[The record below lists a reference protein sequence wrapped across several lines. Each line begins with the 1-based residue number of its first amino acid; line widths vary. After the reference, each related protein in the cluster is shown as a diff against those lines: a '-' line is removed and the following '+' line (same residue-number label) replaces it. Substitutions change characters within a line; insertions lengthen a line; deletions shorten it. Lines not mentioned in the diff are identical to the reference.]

1 MAPNPPDP
9 SASLPP
15 DPERAADPYGPL
27 LRKALDEGLDPV
39 YGLLPDGRICYANQS
54 LCRKLGYTRDE
65 LKKRILNGQR
75 EITALDPKRPPPPLF
90 MAAWAGI
97 IKDTRARDLLTGNFE
112 VTTQVEH
119 HYFDWK
125 EARNASEG
133 KYFVSPRGE
142 GAFTF
147 TWESRRKNAI
157 ATTADVDQYAAPGK
171 MVVVYGIPKSVDSNG
186 VITLNYRF
194 MRIIEPAECNFYTSN
209 YGRAGEAVKSTGK

>member
-1 MAPNPPDP
+1 MKPI
-9 SASLPP
+9 
-15 DPERAADPYGPL
+15 AAILLLAVPL
-27 LRKALDEGLDPV
+27 LASCASPRKPYTPSKGFEEIEYRHGAVGV
-39 YGLLPDGRICYANQS
+39 YPDDVRADAAKFTNQVVV
-54 LCRKLGYTRDE
+54 
-65 LKKRILNGQR
+65 
-75 EITALDPKRPPPPLF
+75 
-90 MAAWAGI
+90 WAGI